1 MEQAER
7 HMSQG
12 PSRFSVV
19 IPARNEED
27 LIGETLTAISG
38 IAALVSIIVVDDAST
53 DRTADI
59 AREHRAVVE
68 SRPRSTGKADAL
80 MAGIE
85 RALAESADDCG
96 LLLLDADVGDSAAD
110 IPTLLA
116 PIATGELDLA
126 IAIYVARGQ
135 VGGRGRVVRLARRGI
150 ERRTGWSPSTP
161 LSGIRAMT
169 REAYAAVRPL
179 ARGWGVEA
187 AMTID
192 ALQAGLRVGEVDTT
206 MTHRATGASVS
217 PQLHRAR
224 QYRDVWR
231 ALRGRRVM
239 PGGH

>member
-1 MEQAER
+1 
-7 HMSQG
+7 MSQG
-12 PSRFSVV
+12 PSRFSAV

-27 LIGETLTAISG
+27 LIGETLIAIRDLPE
-38 IAALVSIIVVDDAST
+38 IASIVVVDDAST
-53 DRTADI
+53 DRTAEI
-59 AREHRAVVE
+59 ARQNGATVE
-68 SRPRSTGKADAL
+68 ARTRSTGKADAL
-80 MAGIE
+80 MAGID
-85 RALAESADDCG
+85 RALAEASDGSG
-96 LLLLDADVGDSAAD
+96 LLLLDADVGLSAAD
-110 IPTLLA
+110 LPTLLA
-116 PIATGELDLA
+116 PVAKGELDLA

-150 ERRTGWSPSTP
+150 EQRTGWAPSTP

-169 REAYAAVRPL
+169 REAYAAVHPL